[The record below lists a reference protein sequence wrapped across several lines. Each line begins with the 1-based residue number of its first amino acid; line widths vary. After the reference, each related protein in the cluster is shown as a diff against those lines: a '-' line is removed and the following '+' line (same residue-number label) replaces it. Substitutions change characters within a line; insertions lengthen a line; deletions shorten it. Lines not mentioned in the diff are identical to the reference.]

1 MGIKLSI
8 TDYYRIH
15 IQERIINNEHLFCMH
30 EIIITEEE
38 YRRAIMRFL
47 EICDAE
53 PGTPDH
59 KEALL
64 LTKLMEDYE
73 NLSCYERRNL
83 N

>member
-1 MGIKLSI
+1 MKMQNSFTQTKKISL
-8 TDYYRIH
+8 RF
-15 IQERIINNEHLFCMH
+15 NNIMH
-30 EIIITEEE
+30 EIIFTEEE
-38 YRRAIMRFL
+38 YRKAIMRFL

-53 PGTPDH
+53 PGSPEHD
-59 KEALL
+59 EVLL

>member
-1 MGIKLSI
+1 MGIKLSLI
-8 TDYYRIH
+8 DYYKIFN
-15 IQERIINNEHLFCMH
+15 QERLSNKNLHFIMH
-30 EIIITEEE
+30 EIILTEEE
-38 YRRAIMRFL
+38 YRKAIMRFL

-53 PGTPDH
+53 PGTPEF

-64 LTKLMEDYE
+64 LTKMMEDYE

>member
-1 MGIKLSI
+1 MNEKAKIYPLKQIKISL
-8 TDYYRIH
+8 RF
-15 IQERIINNEHLFCMH
+15 NNIMH
-30 EIIITEEE
+30 EIIFTEEE
-38 YRRAIMRFL
+38 YRKAIMRFL

-53 PGTPDH
+53 PGTPEHD
-59 KEALL
+59 EVLL

>member
-1 MGIKLSI
+1 MK
-8 TDYYRIH
+8 
-15 IQERIINNEHLFCMH
+15 H
-30 EIIITEEE
+30 EIIFTEEE

-53 PGTPDH
+53 PGTAEH
-59 KEALL
+59 NEALI